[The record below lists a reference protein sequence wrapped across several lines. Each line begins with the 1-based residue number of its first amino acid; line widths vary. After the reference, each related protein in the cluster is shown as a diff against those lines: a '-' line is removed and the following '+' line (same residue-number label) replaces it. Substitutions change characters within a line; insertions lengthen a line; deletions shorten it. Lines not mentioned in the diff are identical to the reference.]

1 MYTMENYVWG
11 LVAYGLG
18 CLLILPL
25 TWKLTRVLIPWS
37 PPRVIVRLFA
47 AAFLLTPVNAY
58 EDMDFLAPA
67 WVVAGFEMVRPT
79 TVEGPFRAIMPML
92 AVFVAALVLY
102 GVYLLVRVG
111 VRGRGLKSEV
121 GSLKPEV

>member
-18 CLLILPL
+18 CLLMLPL
-25 TWKLTRVLIPWS
+25 TWRLTRLLIPWS

-47 AAFLLTPVNAY
+47 AAFLLTPVKAY

-67 WVVAGFEMVRPT
+67 WVVAGFELVRPT

-92 AVFVAALVLY
+92 AVFLAGVLLY
-102 GVYLLVRVG
+102 VGFVLARFWVR
-111 VRGRGLKSEV
+111 RGQRQEA
-121 GSLKPEV
+121 